1 MTINII
7 ERPSNNSS
15 DQEIQPKYI
24 ILHCIGYSQE
34 RALEILTQTV
44 DAGGGGVSS
53 HYFIPQIEELASSS
67 APSTYPVYHLVDDT
81 KYAKH
86 AGQSRWLSD
95 SSLNNLSIGIEFS
108 SPNYANASNEKGG
121 LDWLHFEKFPDSQIH
136 AGIELLLLLIEHHN
150 IQPQN
155 ILGHSDIAP
164 WRENAAGGLIMGK
177 TDPGGTFP
185 WRELAMN
192 GIGVWPKTQRR
203 RSTPIDLS
211 TESIQSLLIEF
222 GYVLDKSGV
231 MDPKTERVINAFQ
244 LHFLPE
250 EFGNAPSEKMIV
262 FLENLIDKDYEYE
275 PLKRVTEHRMGC

>member
-1 MTINII
+1 
-7 ERPSNNSS
+7 
-15 DQEIQPKYI
+15 
-24 ILHCIGYSQE
+24 
-34 RALEILTQTV
+34 
-44 DAGGGGVSS
+44 
-53 HYFIPQIEELASSS
+53 
-67 APSTYPVYHLVDDT
+67 
-81 KYAKH
+81 
-86 AGQSRWLSD
+86 
-95 SSLNNLSIGIEFS
+95 
-108 SPNYANASNEKGG
+108 
-121 LDWLHFEKFPDSQIH
+121 
-136 AGIELLLLLIEHHN
+136 
-150 IQPQN
+150 
-155 ILGHSDIAP
+155 
-164 WRENAAGGLIMGK
+164 MGK

-250 EFGNAPSEKMIV
+250 EFGSAPSEKMIV